1 MEENN
6 ENNLDNNLDN
16 NKNNLDNNEI
26 LDEQHDGV
34 PDDWFG
40 KHKIFTR
47 LMVFAISAVFVY
59 SFVLPLPIAYAE
71 MASYIMIF
79 ALMVITFGLN
89 SLKII
94 GSLITKWKK

>member
-1 MEENN
+1 MSEKET
-6 ENNLDNNLDN
+6 NNLDD
-16 NKNNLDNNEI
+16 NEI
-26 LDEQHDGV
+26 LDEEHDGI

-40 KHKIFTR
+40 RHKVFTR

-71 MASYIMIF
+71 TASYIMIF
-79 ALMVITFGLN
+79 ALMIITFGLN

-94 GSLITKWKK
+94 GNLIAKWKK

>member
-1 MEENN
+1 MKENN
-6 ENNLDNNLDN
+6 TT

-47 LMVFAISAVFVY
+47 LMVFAISTVFVY

-89 SLKII
+89 SLK
-94 GSLITKWKK
+94 LIAVLIDKWKR